1 MTLPI
6 ERARTR
12 RPITW
17 LTLVGVI
24 LLPVLIGG
32 ILVAALSNPTERLDN
47 ISAAIVNND
56 KPVTIDG
63 QLVPLG
69 RQLTAGLID
78 GAGESADGE
87 GADGSTATGNLGW
100 VISNSADAAAG
111 LADGTFNAV
120 VTIPENFSE
129 AATSTAHADTATQA
143 VIDVQTSKNNLIVD
157 DAITSQVTQTAASV
171 MGSQLSQYYLE
182 NVFLGFTTLG
192 DQLGEAADG
201 AGKLATGAR
210 SAHDGAVSLGDGAAA
225 LGDGASKVAGGAT
238 SLAGGLDTLAGKAR
252 EAGGGAGELGSALNG
267 IANQVAANPSMPPAL
282 VSLGGSVA
290 SQTGTVA
297 GQVGGVSNTL
307 AALSASCLADTGG
320 ATAFCDQLAA
330 AAAQASTASG
340 SAQAA
345 AGQAG
350 ALSGGLKQVADA
362 SGPATAELVG
372 GLRAI
377 AGQTQGLGSGLAQL
391 GGGIDTAASGARDL
405 ASGAT
410 GMAGGATKLNAGAI
424 SLADGIAALGDG
436 ADSLASGLDTATAAL
451 PAYDE
456 QQRASLAEVVA
467 NPVKADASGASL
479 FGASAIPL
487 LSVLALWIGAIGTY
501 IALQAATRRTLTS
514 RRPSVLLALRGLAP
528 GAAIGAVQGLLVAG
542 VVQFV
547 GSYAWSEWFGYAALC
562 VLAGVVFAAVNQAL
576 VAAFGGIGRWIAALV
591 AVLAVATGVVSTV
604 PGVLSTIA
612 GLMPTAPAYQA
623 MLGALAGAGG
633 IGAGVAGLVVFA
645 LLAFAVTVF
654 AVSRRRTVSASSLVG
669 A

>member
-32 ILVAALSNPTERLDN
+32 ILVAALSNPTERLEN

-69 RQLTAGLID
+69 RQLTAGLIE
-78 GAGESADGE
+78 GAGEGDGNSA
-87 GADGSTATGNLGW
+87 GSETGNLGW

-111 LADGTFNAV
+111 LADGTFSAV
-120 VTIPENFSE
+120 VTIPENFSA
-129 AATSTAHADTATQA
+129 AATSTADADTATQA
-143 VIDVQTSKNNLIVD
+143 VIDVQTPKNSLLVD
-157 DAITSQVTQTAASV
+157 DAITTQVTQTAAAV
-171 MGSQLSQYYLE
+171 MGTQLSQFYLE

-201 AGKLATGAR
+201 AGKLASGAR
-210 SAHDGAVSLGDGAAA
+210 SAHDGAVSLGDGATA
-225 LGDGASKVAGGAT
+225 LAGGASKIADGAS
-238 SLAGGLDTLAGKAR
+238 SLGGGLDTLAGKTR
-252 EAGGGAGELGSALNG
+252 EASGGAAQLAAALNG
-267 IANQVAANPSMPPAL
+267 IANQVAANPPMPPAL
-282 VSLGGSVA
+282 VGLGA
-290 SQTGTVA
+290 AVA
-297 GQVGGVSNTL
+297 GQTRGVSATL
-307 AALSASCLADTGG
+307 SALNASCLADTGG
-320 ATAFCDQLAA
+320 ATAFCDKLAI
-330 AAAQASTASG
+330 AAQDAT
-340 SAQAA
+340 AA

-350 ALSGGLKQVADA
+350 ALSGGLQQLADA

-372 GLRAI
+372 GLRTI
-377 AGQTQGLGSGLAQL
+377 AGQTQGLGSGLTQL

-405 ASGAT
+405 ANGAT
-410 GMAGGATKLNAGAI
+410 GLAGGATQLGTGAV

-436 ADSLASGLDTATAAL
+436 ANSLADGLDKATAAL

-467 NPVKADASGASL
+467 NPVKADSSGTSL

-501 IALQAATRRTLTS
+501 IALQAATRRALTS
-514 RRPSVLLALRGLAP
+514 RRPSALLALRGLAP

-542 VVQFV
+542 VVQFA
-547 GSYAWSEWFGYAALC
+547 GSYAWGDWFGYAALC

-576 VAAFGGIGRWIAALV
+576 VAAFGGAGRWVAALV

-623 MLGALAGAGG
+623 MVGVLAGAGG
-633 IGAGVAGLVVFA
+633 IGAGVAGLVIFA
-645 LLAFAVTVF
+645 LIAFAVTVF
-654 AVSRRRTVSASSLVG
+654 AVSRRRTVSAASLV
-669 A
+669 AAAAAA